1 MDPNT
6 GYVIG
11 CHSNLGYVTDVC
23 ACNNELYV
31 LSKGD
36 QNFVRKIVFETT
48 IPCIV
53 VEELDL
59 NDETTEEEERRSVYQ
74 FSDDQVNFQL
84 SCTWVSDRD

>member
-1 MDPNT
+1 M
-6 GYVIG
+6 IG
-11 CHSNLGYVTDVC
+11 CHSNLGYVTGVC

-59 NDETTEEEERRSVYQ
+59 NDATAEDETEDEVWKY
-74 FSDDQVNFQL
+74 L
-84 SCTWVSDRD
+84 